1 MSKESLTGYLNRS
14 YEAGKLENLIYVQI
28 GSLYYLPDFG
38 IDRRMFFDTTFEI
51 QPESFSSY
59 LRQMAMK
66 NGIVTTSL
74 KIVQQDFTS
83 VLKYTLADSNQQ
95 TYSFGGFGGL

>member
-1 MSKESLTGYLNRS
+1 MSKPSLTGYLNRS
-14 YEAGKLENLIYVQI
+14 YEAGKFENLIYVQKS
-28 GSLYYLPDFG
+28 SLYYFPDFG
-38 IDRRMFFDTTFEI
+38 IDREIFFDTTFEI

-74 KIVQQDFTS
+74 KVVQKDFTS
-83 VLKYTLADSNQQ
+83 VLQYTLASNADQ
-95 TYSFGGFGGL
+95 TYSFGGFSGI